1 MDIRVQHAI
10 REELLKDFEFFKSK
24 SAATI
29 LIDIKTNEIIS
40 MVSLPDFNPNF
51 SINPSLNSYR
61 NTATLNL
68 YEMGS
73 TFKVFT
79 IAAAFEHSEIN

>member
-1 MDIRVQHAI
+1 MDIRIQHAV
-10 REELLKDFEFFKSK
+10 REELLKDFISFQSK

-51 SINPSLNSYR
+51 SINPKLNSYR
-61 NTATLNL
+61 NTSTLNL

-73 TFKVFT
+73 TAKVLQ
-79 IAAAFEHSEIN
+79 